1 MNRKSNIKIRHLN
14 VIKHIY
20 KIQNL
25 KKTSEVMSLTPAAI
39 SKTCIEFEKII
50 GKTLFSRTIH
60 GLIPN
65 EIAKRVVE
73 SSILIEKEIDRMIID
88 IDNIYNEKNYV
99 NISFQSNSIISEMM
113 KCILSIVSSKNVNFT
128 VNYGSREHLFSSLLK
143 GRTDIIFASA
153 YNDIIDDRINYK
165 YLIQDKCV
173 IIDKDRAYSMKE
185 IVRNWD
191 SFQSKVWVLPI
202 RGTAMRD
209 RFDSILEYNGL
220 KTPKNLIELNS
231 IIGASSLIDNPETIG
246 MSTISYLKSV
256 KYKFEENKNIEDLSD
271 ITLNVG
277 VYWRQDSKKLVSEV
291 VDFFI
296 HNMDLNK

>member
-165 YLIQDKCV
+165 YLIQDKRV

-231 IIGASSLIDNPETIG
+231 IIGASSLIDKPDTIG

-256 KYKFEENKNIEDLSD
+256 KYKFEDNKNIEDLSD

>member
-231 IIGASSLIDNPETIG
+231 IIGASSLIDNPDTIG

-256 KYKFEENKNIEDLSD
+256 NYKFEDNKNVEDLSD

-277 VYWRQDSKKLVSEV
+277 VYWRKDSKKLVSEV

>member
-1 MNRKSNIKIRHLN
+1 M
-14 VIKHIY
+14 
-20 KIQNL
+20 
-25 KKTSEVMSLTPAAI
+25 
-39 SKTCIEFEKII
+39 
-50 GKTLFSRTIH
+50 
-60 GLIPN
+60 
-65 EIAKRVVE
+65 
-73 SSILIEKEIDRMIID
+73 
-88 IDNIYNEKNYV
+88 
-99 NISFQSNSIISEMM
+99 
-113 KCILSIVSSKNVNFT
+113 SIVSSKNVNFT

-256 KYKFEENKNIEDLSD
+256 NYKFEDNKKVEDLSD

-277 VYWRQDSKKLVSEV
+277 IYWRQDSKKLVSEV

>member
-246 MSTISYLKSV
+246 MSTISYLQSV

>member
-14 VIKHIY
+14 VIKQIY

-231 IIGASSLIDNPETIG
+231 IIGASSLIDNPDTIG

-256 KYKFEENKNIEDLSD
+256 KYKFEENKNIEELSD

>member
-14 VIKHIY
+14 GIKHIY

-113 KCILSIVSSKNVNFT
+113 KCILSIISTKNVNFT

-153 YNDIIDDRINYK
+153 YNDIIDERINYK

-173 IIDKDRAYSMKE
+173 ILDKDRIYSMQE

-191 SFQSKVWVLPI
+191 SFQPRVWVLPI

-231 IIGASSLIDNPETIG
+231 IIGASSLIDTPNIIG

-256 KYKFEENKNIEDLSD
+256 NYKFDENKNVEDLSD

>member
-256 KYKFEENKNIEDLSD
+256 KYKFEDNKNIEDLSD

>member
-14 VIKHIY
+14 VIKNIY

-231 IIGASSLIDNPETIG
+231 IIGASSLIDNPDTIG

-296 HNMDLNK
+296 HNMDLSK

>member
-99 NISFQSNSIISEMM
+99 NISFQSNSIISEIM
-113 KCILSIVSSKNVNFT
+113 KFILSIVSSKNVNFT
-128 VNYGSREHLFSSLLK
+128 VNYRSREHLFSSLFK

-231 IIGASSLIDNPETIG
+231 IIGASSLIDNPDTIG

-256 KYKFEENKNIEDLSD
+256 NYKFEDNKNVEDLSD

-277 VYWRQDSKKLVSEV
+277 VYWRKDSKKLVSEV

>member
-231 IIGASSLIDNPETIG
+231 IIGASSLIDNPDTIG

>member
-1 MNRKSNIKIRHLN
+1 MNRKYNIKIRHLN

-231 IIGASSLIDNPETIG
+231 IIGASSLIDNPDTIG

>member
-291 VDFFI
+291 VNFFI

>member
-14 VIKHIY
+14 VIKNIY

-231 IIGASSLIDNPETIG
+231 IIGASSLIDNPDTIG

>member
-1 MNRKSNIKIRHLN
+1 
-14 VIKHIY
+14 
-20 KIQNL
+20 
-25 KKTSEVMSLTPAAI
+25 MSLTPAAI

-128 VNYGSREHLFSSLLK
+128 VNYRSREHLFSSLLK

-231 IIGASSLIDNPETIG
+231 IIGASSLIDNPDTIG

-256 KYKFEENKNIEDLSD
+256 NYKFEDNKNVEDLSD

-277 VYWRQDSKKLVSEV
+277 VYWRKDSKKLVSEV

>member
-88 IDNIYNEKNYV
+88 IDNIYNEKSYV

-231 IIGASSLIDNPETIG
+231 IIGASSLIDNPDTIG

-256 KYKFEENKNIEDLSD
+256 NI
-271 ITLNVG
+271 N
-277 VYWRQDSKKLVSEV
+277 SKKIKTSRTFPILPST
-291 VDFFI
+291 
-296 HNMDLNK
+296 

>member
-173 IIDKDRAYSMKE
+173 IIDKERAYSMKE

-231 IIGASSLIDNPETIG
+231 IIGASSLIDNPDTIG

-256 KYKFEENKNIEDLSD
+256 NYKFEDNKNVEDLSD

>member
-231 IIGASSLIDNPETIG
+231 IIGASSLIDNPDTIG

-256 KYKFEENKNIEDLSD
+256 KYKFEENKNIEELSD

>member
-65 EIAKRVVE
+65 DIAKRVVE

-231 IIGASSLIDNPETIG
+231 IIGASSLIDNPDTIG

>member
-99 NISFQSNSIISEMM
+99 NISFQSNSIISEIM

-231 IIGASSLIDNPETIG
+231 IIGASSLIDNPDTIG